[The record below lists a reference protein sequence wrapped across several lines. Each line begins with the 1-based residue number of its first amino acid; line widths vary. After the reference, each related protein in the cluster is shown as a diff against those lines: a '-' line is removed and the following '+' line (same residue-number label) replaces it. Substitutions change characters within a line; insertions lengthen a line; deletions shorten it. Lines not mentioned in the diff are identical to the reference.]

1 MKTCSSIEL
10 RNLASIAVLVRSV
23 QHATPSRT
31 ALRVAMRRA
40 AHQLYDAR
48 PLVFEDPIAVPILG
62 DTYAEEVRRTPQRP
76 DRPWSVGLRA
86 FMVARSRYAED
97 NLARAV
103 AGGVAQ
109 YVLLGAGL
117 DTFAHR
123 NPFAGLHV
131 FEVDHPATQAWKREL
146 LSAGHIPLAGAHSY
160 VPVDFETQTLAA
172 QLAGAGFDARRPA
185 FFSWL
190 GVVPYLTREAFRATI
205 RFVGAMPAGSGVVL
219 DYSQP
224 RHVLPPLE
232 QLGFDSLASRVQLA
246 GEPFRLFF
254 TPEEIAGELRGFSGI
269 EDLGT
274 QEMNARYFARRADSL
289 RLIGSAGRMLAAWR

>member
-1 MKTCSSIEL
+1 
-10 RNLASIAVLVRSV
+10 
-23 QHATPSRT
+23 
-31 ALRVAMRRA
+31 MRRA

-48 PLVFEDPIAVPILG
+48 PLVFEDPVAVPILG

-103 AGGVAQ
+103 AGGVTQ

-123 NPFAGLHV
+123 NQFAALHV
-131 FEVDHPATQAWKREL
+131 FEVDHPATQEWKREL
-146 LSAGHIPLAGAHSY
+146 LGASDLSEPERHTY
-160 VPVDFETQTLAA
+160 VPVDFEHQTLAA
-172 QLAGAGFDARRPA
+172 QLAEAGFDAGRPA

-190 GVVPYLTREAFRATI
+190 GVVPYLTLDAFRST
-205 RFVGAMPAGSGVVL
+205 VGFLGSLPAGTGLAL

-232 QLGFDSLASRVQLA
+232 RLGFDSLASRVQLA
-246 GEPFRLFF
+246 GEPFQLFF
-254 TPEEIAGELRGFSGI
+254 TPEEIADELRAFGSI
-269 EDLGT
+269 EDLGAR
-274 QEMNARYFARRADSL
+274 EINERYFAGRADSL
-289 RLIGSAGRMLAAWR
+289 RLMGSAGRMLSAWR